1 MKINTNKTYKR
12 ITSSVLAFLMVFSSG
27 GAALENAG
35 INIFGDTIVANA
47 TDINSDIAGII
58 TSSCVSS
65 YITETF
71 AYTGCEVQPG
81 FTVTVDGRTLTK
93 DVDYTETYSDN
104 VDVGVASCTI
114 TGIGSYSGSVKRTFE
129 ITQQSIDDK
138 NVEINVADGQYYAD
152 WSGTNNC
159 EPEVIITSP
168 VYDPQIKDSRTMT
181 LVKDAD
187 YTVSYSNNTYPG
199 TVAITI
205 KGINNYSGTV
215 TKTLEI
221 LEEQTPVVTDI
232 STCTVALP
240 SSVYTYDG
248 TAKTP
253 TVTVKD
259 GSTTLTNGID
269 YTVTY
274 QNNINVGTATAII
287 TGEGNYTGTISQ
299 TFTITEPEIV
309 DPEPTATNISDMT
322 ITLSAENYT
331 YDGNGKEPDVIIK
344 NDSETLIRGR
354 DFLAYYDDNINVGT
368 ITVTIIGVGNYEGTV
383 IKTFKINAASI
394 NSATATLSTASYTYD
409 GTTKKPTVTVK
420 LGTKTLV
427 NNTDYTVSYKNNTN
441 IGTAT
446 VTITAKG
453 NYTGKMTKTFTIYPE
468 NVTGIKASSITSN
481 SLELTWN
488 KVKGATDYYVYRYDA
503 TAKKWVKLDSAK
515 SNSYKAT
522 KLSAG
527 TSHVFAVKAYRTV
540 NDEDVLSKS
549 FTEYNTVTIP
559 SKSSFSTDYTG
570 LYNIKPTWNKVKG
583 VSGYE
588 ISIYKDGKWVKSKT
602 TSLSKNFKGLR
613 SHVKYKL
620 RLRTYK
626 EINGKNYYSDYV
638 TKEFWTDSKLKGY
651 YAYNIYTKKNTSSKV
666 IKYMGSGQVVQ
677 QKGSPSNGW
686 TKVYIPGTD
695 KKQTGYIRTN
705 NMYYYANLS
714 LTAINQNSYAGGTI
728 APLGCEETSLASVLK
743 NQYGFNVTK
752 NILIDKYMPMASF
765 KWSDGRYQI
774 SVDPNY
780 AFLGSP
786 YHYREPDGNGY
797 GVYAPVIAQSAYKYL
812 RDQNQQ
818 DNYQIELHTD
828 YYTGNNPNGIKFDPS
843 KLTLGNTNIT
853 GGLDLN
859 GIKAELEKGHNVIV
873 WYNVASYPYVS
884 KTQVLKKGTA
894 YTNSGTGTYKFDW
907 YAHQHTA
914 VITGYDNAN
923 KRFIISNVWNNNSS
937 SYTGTTTYI
946 NYNTFMNG
954 YTKLGRQ
961 SVVVYKK

>member
-1 MKINTNKTYKR
+1 MEINTNKTYKR
-12 ITSSVLAFLMVFSSG
+12 ITASVLALLMVFGSG
-27 GAALENAG
+27 GAVLEDTG

-47 TDINSDIAGII
+47 ADINSDIAGII

-65 YITETF
+65 YTTETF
-71 AYTGCEVQPG
+71 AYTGCEVQPE
-81 FTVTVDGRTLTK
+81 FTVTVDGRTLKK

-114 TGIGSYSGSVKRTFE
+114 TGIGSYSGSVERTFE
-129 ITQQSIDDK
+129 ITQQSIDDG
-138 NVEINVADGQYYAD
+138 NVEINVADAPYYSD
-152 WSGTNNC
+152 WSGKNNC
-159 EPEVIITSP
+159 EPEVIITNL
-168 VYDPQIKDSRTMT
+168 VYDPQIDDQRRMT
-181 LVKDAD
+181 LVKDVD

-199 TVAITI
+199 TATITI
-205 KGINNYSGTV
+205 EGINNYSGTV
-215 TKTLEI
+215 TKTFEI
-221 LEEQTPVVTDI
+221 LEKQTPVVKDI
-232 STCTVALP
+232 STCTATL
-240 SSVYTYDG
+240 STTSYIYDG

-259 GSTTLTNGID
+259 GSTTLVNGTD

-274 QNNINVGTATAII
+274 QNNIKAGTATVTI
-287 TGEGNYTGTISQ
+287 TGKGNYTGTL
-299 TFTITEPEIV
+299 
-309 DPEPTATNISDMT
+309 N
-322 ITLSAENYT
+322 
-331 YDGNGKEPDVIIK
+331 
-344 NDSETLIRGR
+344 
-354 DFLAYYDDNINVGT
+354 
-368 ITVTIIGVGNYEGTV
+368 
-383 IKTFKINAASI
+383 KTFKINAASI
-394 NSATATLSTASYTYD
+394 SISSATATLSTASYTYD
-409 GTTKKPTVTVK
+409 GSAKKPTVTVK
-420 LGTKTLV
+420 NGSATLK
-427 NNTDYTVSYKNNTN
+427 NGTDYTVSYKNNTN

-446 VTITAKG
+446 VTITGKG
-453 NYTGKMTKTFTIYPE
+453 NYTGKLTKTFTIYPE
-468 NVTGIKASSITSN
+468 NVSGIKASSITSN
-481 SLELTWN
+481 SMKLSWN
-488 KVKGATDYYVYRYDA
+488 KVKGATDYYVYRYN
-503 TAKKWVKLDSAK
+503 TSTKKWVKLGSTK

-522 KLSAG
+522 KLSSG
-527 TSHVFAVKAYRTV
+527 TNHVFTVRAYKKV
-540 NDEDVLSKS
+540 NGKDVLSKS
-549 FTEYNTVTIP
+549 YTGYNAVTIP
-559 SKSSFSTDYTG
+559 SKSSFSTDSTG
-570 LYNIKPTWNKVKG
+570 LYNIKPTWKKVSG

-613 SHVKYKL
+613 SHVKYKF

-651 YAYNIYTKKNTSSKV
+651 YAYNIYTKKSTNSRV

-677 QKGSPSNGW
+677 QKGTSSKGW

-705 NMYYYANLS
+705 NMHYYANLG

-752 NILIDKYMPMASF
+752 NILIDKYMPKASF
-765 KWSDGRYQI
+765 KWSNGRYQI

-780 AFLGSP
+780 AFWGSP

-812 RDQNQQ
+812 RDQKQQ

-828 YYTGNNPNGIKFDPS
+828 YYTGNNPNGVKFDPS

-884 KTQVLKKGTA
+884 KTQALKKGKK
-894 YTNSGTGTYKFDW
+894 YTNPGNGTYKFDW

-914 VITGYDNAN
+914 VITGYDNA
-923 KRFIISNVWNNNSS
+923 KSRFIISNVWNSNSS
-937 SYTGTTTYI
+937 NYTGTTTYI
-946 NYNTFMNG
+946 NYNTFMSG
-954 YTKLGRQ
+954 YNKLGRQ